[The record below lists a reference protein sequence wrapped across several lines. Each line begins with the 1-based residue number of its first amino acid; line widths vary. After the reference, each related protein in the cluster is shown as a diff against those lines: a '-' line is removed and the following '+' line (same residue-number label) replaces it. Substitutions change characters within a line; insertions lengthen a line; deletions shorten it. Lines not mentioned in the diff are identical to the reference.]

1 MRKTSLISIVVLG
14 FALTGCGSS
23 TPSSTT
29 TSSAPATG
37 APTTSA
43 APFKVAFNTWI
54 GYSPLVIARDK
65 GLLKSRGL
73 DVEIS
78 MLEGVGEKNSALIK
92 GTVDAVGHT
101 ADAAVVSAA
110 SGVDGQVMF
119 IFDQSWGSDGL
130 LTRKNV
136 NSLQDLKGKRVA
148 LEPGFTGHFFFLS
161 LLQDAGM
168 KPTDVQIVPM
178 ETGQAGSTFVAGGV
192 DAAQTWEPWLGKA
205 KAMPNAKVLVSSAD
219 KPGRIIDVLYMNR
232 KTIQDRR
239 DDVVKL
245 VQAMG
250 EATDWYAT
258 NKAEGDAIMAKFWKL
273 SAQEQADTVA
283 GMRFMTLAQNREFF
297 GTPDNPGPLFKTTSD
312 AARLWL
318 DSKVIKAPVDAKS
331 LIAFDVINRAAGQ

>member
-1 MRKTSLISIVVLG
+1 MRAKLVLFVVAV
-14 FALTGCGSS
+14 ALFVGACSS
-23 TPSSTT
+23 PEPSS
-29 TSSAPATG
+29 SNAPA
-37 APTTSA
+37 PPA
-43 APFKVAFNTWI
+43 ATKSEPFKVAFNTWI
-54 GYSPLVIARDK
+54 GYSPLVIAREK
-65 GLLKSRGL
+65 GLLKARGL

-78 MLEGVGEKNSALIK
+78 MLEGVGEKNAALIK

-110 SGVDGQVMF
+110 SGVDGQIMF

-136 NSLQDLKGKRVA
+136 NSVQDLKGKKVA

-178 ETGQAGSTFVAGGV
+178 ETGQAGSTFAAGAV

-205 KAMPNAKVLVSSAD
+205 KTMPNAKVLVSSAD
-219 KPGRIIDVLYMNR
+219 KPGRIVDVLYMNR

-250 EATDWYAT
+250 EATDWYAA
-258 NKAEGDAIMAKFWKL
+258 NKPEGDAIMAKFWKL
-273 SAQEQADTVA
+273 SAQEQADTVS
-283 GMRFMTLAQNREFF
+283 GMRFMTLAQNKEFF
-297 GTPDNPGPLFKTTSD
+297 GTSEQPGPLVKTTSD
-312 AARLWL
+312 AAQLWL
-318 DSKVIKAPVDAKS
+318 QSQVIKAPVDAKS
-331 LIAFDVINRAAGQ
+331 LVAFDVIDRAARQ

>member
-1 MRKTSLISIVVLG
+1 MRVSLRIAAGVLSLFVV
-14 FALTGCGSS
+14 ACGQAQQAPPAN
-23 TPSSTT
+23 TNP
-29 TSSAPATG
+29 APA
-37 APTTSA
+37 AKA

-54 GYSPLVIARDK
+54 GYSPLLLAREK
-65 GLLKSRGL
+65 GFLKAQGL
-73 DVEIS
+73 EVEIS
-78 MLEGVGEKNSALIK
+78 MLEGIGEKNAALIK

-130 LTRKNV
+130 LTRKSV
-136 NSLQDLKGKRVA
+136 KSIKDLKGKRVA

-161 LLQDAGM
+161 LLKDAGM
-168 KPTDVQIVPM
+168 KPADVQIVAM

-205 KAMPNAKVLVSSAD
+205 KSLPNAQVLVSSAD

-232 KTIQDRR
+232 RTIEGRSG
-239 DDVVKL
+239 DVVKL

-250 EATDWYAT
+250 QATDWYAT

-273 SAQEQADTVA
+273 SPQEQADTVA

-297 GTPDNPGPLFKTTSD
+297 GTADQPGPLFRTTAD
-312 AARLWL
+312 AAQLWIES
-318 DSKVIKAPVDAKS
+318 DVIKTPVDAKS
-331 LIAFDVINRAAGQ
+331 LIAFDVITKAVQK